1 MTHPAPL
8 VVGESSRSADDEL
21 RLPRPP
27 GILRRFW
34 ARHPRLTDWLLVG
47 LAVLLTAPTFVLSDD
62 LGPVTDDPALLITW
76 VALCLASSLSL
87 LWRRHHPLTVFAVAL
102 SPLLLL
108 DPNISSGVAGIAPA
122 IALYSVAV
130 HRSTRAAAWL
140 LGIAVA
146 AIGLVAVL
154 WSLAGA
160 LTDPGPMAVVTS
172 MPLVLGALVGINIG
186 GRKRYE
192 AALIDR
198 SRQLAIERD
207 QQAQLAAAAERTR
220 LARELHDI
228 VSHSLAVVVTLA
240 EGAVATSDAERARKA
255 SRAIADT
262 ARDSLEQ
269 MRTMLGVLRAG
280 AEEDTPLE
288 PLLAQTPA
296 DVVAR
301 AREAGYPV
309 TLSTT
314 GEPAGSAA
322 QRLAVLRI
330 VQEGLTNAMRYAH
343 EPSRIAVSCEYAPER
358 IRVVVDN
365 DGVREGE
372 PSRGAGLGL
381 IGLTERVTALGGSLQ
396 AGPAASGIWRLSAE
410 LPREEA

>member
-34 ARHPRLTDWLLVG
+34 ARHPRFADWLLVG
-47 LAVLLTAPTFVLSDD
+47 LAVLLTVPTFVLSDD
-62 LGPVTDDPALLITW
+62 LGPVTDDLALLITW
-76 VALCLASSLSL
+76 AVLSLVTSLSL
-87 LWRRHHPLTVFAVAL
+87 LWRRRHPLTVFAVAV
-102 SPLLLL
+102 SPLVLL

-130 HRSTRAAAWL
+130 HRNTRAAAWL
-140 LGIAVA
+140 LGTAVA
-146 AIGLVAVL
+146 AIGLAVL
-154 WSLAGA
+154 AWSLAGA
-160 LTDPGPMAVVTS
+160 LVDPAPVAVVTS

-186 GRKRYE
+186 GRQRYE

-240 EGAVATSDAERARKA
+240 EGAAATGDADRARKA
-255 SRAIADT
+255 NRAIADT

-269 MRTMLGVLRAG
+269 MRTMLGVLRTG

-288 PLLAQTPA
+288 PLLSLSPA

-309 TLSTT
+309 TLSIS
-314 GEPAGSAA
+314 GEPGGSAA

-343 EPSRIAVSCEYAPER
+343 EPSRIAVACEYRPEL
-358 IRVVVDN
+358 IRVAVDN

-396 AGPAASGIWRLSAE
+396 AGPGASGTWSLIAE
-410 LPREEA
+410 LPREDA